1 MNSVVAYRSPEAVI
15 YPGVLYEDA
24 GDFVDQILKRLDG
37 VEADISVLKADV
49 SELKFNVREIFTAI
63 ANLVT
68 KKELSDLKGELKGEI
83 KDLRGE
89 LKGEIKD
96 LRGELKGEIKDL
108 RTEMASMEAKII
120 KWIIATGLATAGLA
134 FAAAKFIH

>member
-96 LRGELKGEIKDL
+96 LR
-108 RTEMASMEAKII
+108 TEMASMEAKII

>member
-1 MNSVVAYRSPEAVI
+1 
-15 YPGVLYEDA
+15 
-24 GDFVDQILKRLDG
+24 
-37 VEADISVLKADV
+37 V

-68 KKELSDLKGELKGEI
+68 KKELSDLKGELKGEIKDLRGELKGEI